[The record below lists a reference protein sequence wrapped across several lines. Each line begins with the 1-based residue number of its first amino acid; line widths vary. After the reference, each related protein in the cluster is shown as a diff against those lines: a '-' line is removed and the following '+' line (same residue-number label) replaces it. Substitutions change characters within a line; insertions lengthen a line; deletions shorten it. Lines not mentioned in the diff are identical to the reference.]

1 MLFFMILLSVVG
13 GCLLSVQAAINGK
26 LGQNIG
32 ALHATFINFLTGT
45 VLSALLVIFLEP
57 AHSQTI
63 MDVPKWQLS
72 GAVFGILYILLMI
85 FAIRQTGT
93 AVATVGVILGQLGMS
108 LLIDTFGLLGNNVIP
123 LTWNRMAAFALLVA
137 ALYFIFTS
145 NHDRKD
151 FSDRCK

>member
-1 MLFFMILLSVVG
+1 MLFFMILLSLAG

-26 LGQNIG
+26 LGQHIG

-45 VLSALLVIFLEP
+45 ILSALLVIFLEP

-72 GAVFGILYILLMI
+72 GAIFGILYIFFMI
-85 FAIRQTGT
+85 FAIRQIGTG
-93 AVATVGVILGQLGMS
+93 VATVGVILGQLGMS
-108 LLIDTFGLLGNNVIP
+108 LLIDTFGLLNNNAIP
-123 LTWNRMAAFALLVA
+123 LTWNRVAAFALLVA

-145 NHDRKD
+145 NGARENL
-151 FSDRCK
+151 SDRCN